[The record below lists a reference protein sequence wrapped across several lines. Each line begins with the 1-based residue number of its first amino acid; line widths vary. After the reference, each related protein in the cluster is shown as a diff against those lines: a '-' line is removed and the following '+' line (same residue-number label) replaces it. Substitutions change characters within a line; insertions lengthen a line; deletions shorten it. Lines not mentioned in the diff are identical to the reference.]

1 MRGHQLADM
10 ELRAFIARAWLP
22 AMPTA
27 AAKAAAPPNASIT
40 AEKVSTSDC
49 MRKLLPEVANSV
61 NAARVDSSAT
71 LCSVSIDRKKQGE
84 RLRAVRIAAGYRSA
98 RDAALQNGWP
108 ESTYRAHESGT
119 RTIGLDDAERYAR
132 RFAWRGVKV
141 TAQTILFG
149 ASDQGFAEPQRD
161 YDSGTPVPP
170 EPPQANAAEPS
181 HDASQLSPAD
191 VPPGALADLGGG
203 NFFALRV
210 LGDSMDRISPHNS
223 IIIVNRSEHR
233 LVSGGAYVISLR
245 GKQIFRY
252 WKDKQLVPF
261 STNPSHQPITIKNPN
276 DLTVL
281 GRVRRTVSDL

>member
-10 ELRAFIARAWLP
+10 ELRAFIVRAWLLG
-22 AMPTA
+22 MPTA
-27 AAKAAAPPNASIT
+27 VAKAAAPPKASIT
-40 AEKVSTSDC
+40 AENVSTSDC
-49 MRKLLPEVANSV
+49 MGKWLPVVANSV
-61 NAARVDSSAT
+61 NTARGDSGAT

-98 RDAALQNGWP
+98 REAALQNGWP
-108 ESTYRAHESGT
+108 ESTYRAHESGS

-132 RFAWRGVKV
+132 RFAARGVQI
-141 TAQTILFG
+141 TAQSILFG
-149 ASDQGFAEPQRD
+149 ASGQGFAEPQRE

-170 EPPQANAAEPS
+170 GPPQANTAEPS
-181 HDASQLSPAD
+181 HAASQLSPAD
-191 VPPGALADLGGG
+191 VPPGAFADLGRG

-223 IIIVNRSEHR
+223 VIIVNRSEHR

-245 GKQIFRY
+245 GEQIYRY

-276 DLTVL
+276 DLTVF